1 MIADLIE
8 NKILLNMKA
17 KDSQGAIEELT
28 ELIDDKVPS
37 VNKKALVNDLME
49 REKLGSTG
57 IGKGIAIPHVR
68 TDAVER
74 VVVAFG
80 RSEKGVDFNALDD
93 KPVHLFF
100 LIASPENSEN
110 EYLNTLARV
119 SRFLK
124 KDQFR
129 EELIEAESNEA
140 IIALFRDKEA

>member
-17 KDSQGAIEELT
+17 EDNQSAIEELT
-28 ELIDDKVPS
+28 DLIDDKVS
-37 VNKKALVNDLME
+37 SINNKVLVDDLME

-57 IGKGIAIPHVR
+57 IGKGIALPHVR
-68 TDAVER
+68 TEAVEG

-119 SRFLK
+119 SRLLK

-129 EELIEAESNEA
+129 EELLEAESNEA
-140 IIALFRDKEA
+140 IIALFREKEE

>member
-119 SRFLK
+119 SRLLK

-129 EELIEAESNEA
+129 EELLEAESNEA